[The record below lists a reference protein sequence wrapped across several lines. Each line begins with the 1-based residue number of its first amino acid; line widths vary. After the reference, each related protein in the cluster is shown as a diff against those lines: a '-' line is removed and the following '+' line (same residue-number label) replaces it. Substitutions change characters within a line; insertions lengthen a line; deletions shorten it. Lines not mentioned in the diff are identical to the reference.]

1 MLNDYFVGLYGLTAA
16 IVPVVLAAYSTA
28 ERASTVYLAD
38 FITLDDER
46 FYVAVDTKTATIRL
60 ERVSNDALAQF
71 MKNILFPADPK
82 SVAKKGVAA

>member
-1 MLNDYFVGLYGLTAA
+1 
-16 IVPVVLAAYSTA
+16 
-28 ERASTVYLAD
+28 VYLAD

-60 ERVSNDALAQF
+60 ERVSDDALAQF
-71 MKNILFPADPK
+71 VKNILFPADPN